1 MVLLAMVRERYKS
14 VDLLLGI
21 RRLPGDPL
29 PLRVKVYIYSARST
43 VPLINGEEIFYVVMM
58 TLDSSR
64 VITTLRA
71 AVRNRGR

>member
-1 MVLLAMVRERYKS
+1 MILLAMVRKRGKS

-21 RRLPGDPL
+21 GRLPSSSCEGF
-29 PLRVKVYIYSARST
+29 IYSAKST
-43 VPLINGEEIFYVVMM
+43 VPLINGGEIFYVVMM
-58 TLDSSR
+58 TLDGSR